1 MKNLKV
7 NNLIKKLR
15 EKKYQ
20 FFILTNNQSKML
32 KNSKLKIIKY
42 LRKEKRNCIDE
53 TINSKNDQ
61 TLLRLIKI
69 YNKKKL
75 KLKDNHFIE
84 KMYLKYNFKLKLKKK
99 YDLKFKSLTK
109 KNTNILSYLYLGLI
123 LKPNK
128 KINFIQILNTILKI
142 NDHLVLNFKKNS
154 SLNYKVKFFELLLKE
169 FDYINKL
176 KKKINDQI

>member
-1 MKNLKV
+1 MENLKV

-32 KNSKLKIIKY
+32 KNSKLKIVKY
-42 LRKEKRNCIDE
+42 LRKEKRNCLDE
-53 TINSKNDQ
+53 KINSKNDQ

-69 YNKKKL
+69 YKKKKL
-75 KLKDNHFIE
+75 SLKDNHFIE
-84 KMYLKYNFKLKLKKK
+84 KMYFKYNFNLNLKKK
-99 YDLKFKSLTK
+99 YNLKFKSLTK
-109 KNTNILSYLYLGLI
+109 INTNILSYLYLGLI

-142 NDHLVLNFKKNS
+142 NDHLILNFKKNS
-154 SLNYKVKFFELLLKE
+154 SLDYKTKFYKLLLKE
-169 FDYINKL
+169 FKYINKL
-176 KKKINDQI
+176 KRKISD